1 MSIGKSFK
9 IKCKFVFV
17 IGMTRRNLLDRNIL
31 LRLTVAYLQNIR
43 SVGKNGLLT
52 IILLLQ
58 TVAWQATVMI
68 QWLRFCSL
76 YHCIGKGKGD
86 DQ

>member
-31 LRLTVAYLQNIR
+31 LGLTVANLQN
-43 SVGKNGLLT
+43 
-52 IILLLQ
+52 
-58 TVAWQATVMI
+58 
-68 QWLRFCSL
+68 F
-76 YHCIGKGKGD
+76 
-86 DQ
+86 